1 MNQTFFTVD
10 FFIYWKTWKNMEK
23 ENYFTNRDL
32 PVFGYQSLVKLPTIY
47 SREFM
52 IEQREH
58 QSKNTR
64 TCPHSRFKS
73 LQCNNWNSKDE
84 MAQIISKPKQTWQEQ
99 VLIKLC
105 CWLKSNQRHG
115 FCFTLWYQFA
125 FKSAST
131 ILDLWLLLIRGHE

>member
-1 MNQTFFTVD
+1 MSQTFFTVD

-105 CWLKSNQRHG
+105 CWLRIAQKQSKTRILFYSMISICVQICIYHIG
-115 FCFTLWYQFA
+115 FMT
-125 FKSAST
+125 AS
-131 ILDLWLLLIRGHE
+131 H

>member
-10 FFIYWKTWKNMEK
+10 FFIYWKTWKK
-23 ENYFTNRDL
+23 KTTSQI
-32 PVFGYQSLVKLPTIY
+32 GIYQSLVKLPTIY

-105 CWLKSNQRHG
+105 CWMRIAQKQSMTSNFFYSMISIRVQICIFHIG
-115 FCFTLWYQFA
+115 NMAA
-125 FKSAST
+125 F
-131 ILDLWLLLIRGHE
+131 H